1 VQAAALA
8 IDDQQR
14 SADVEGGGS
23 AMSAPPPAD
32 EGVCEEAA
40 QLVDSTPW
48 LPAMLRQDSRRRL
61 MGRQDSLALFQVHNC
76 TAPTTAYLAVR
87 QQLCCSI
94 LHCCG
99 VLWCFVVYSLYKE
112 PRQPQPPCCAASSA
126 LSGAGSAVSSGCRAS
141 SCLMLTP
148 LMLTA

>member
-1 VQAAALA
+1 MEGNNPSAEGDGSLVDRLPSRRLLPASVNRGQPPGSGSSRLFAASFAQQVQAAALA

-14 SADVEGGGS
+14 SADVEGGGG
-23 AMSAPPPAD
+23 ATAAPPPAD

-76 TAPTTAYLAVR
+76 TAPTTAYRCCTAAAV
-87 QQLCCSI
+87 L
-94 LHCCG
+94 
-99 VLWCFVVYSLYKE
+99 
-112 PRQPQPPCCAASSA
+112 
-126 LSGAGSAVSSGCRAS
+126 
-141 SCLMLTP
+141 
-148 LMLTA
+148 